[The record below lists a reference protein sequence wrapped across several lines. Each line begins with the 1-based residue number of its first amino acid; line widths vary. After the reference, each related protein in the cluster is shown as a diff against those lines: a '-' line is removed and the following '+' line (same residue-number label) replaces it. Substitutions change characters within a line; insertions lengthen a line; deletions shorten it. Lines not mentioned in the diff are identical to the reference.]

1 VRRAALL
8 VLAPLA
14 VAVPAGC
21 GGGDTKTQT
30 VTVPAEAP
38 GGKEFDARAVYKRA
52 APGVVTIIADFPVGS
67 SAQGSGFVVSR
78 SGEVVTNAHV
88 VNDGEGRDLRPAK
101 KVYVQFADDNQVPA
115 RVVGSDPDADIALLR
130 VKPKG
135 LSLEPLA
142 LGTSRG
148 LVVGQD
154 VAAIGSPFG
163 ERQSLSVGVIT
174 GLGRDIE
181 SLTRFDVSNSIQTDA
196 AINRGNSGGPL
207 VDSRARVI
215 GVNAQISTTSG
226 GNDGVGFAI
235 PVDVVKRSIAG
246 LRDGGRVPYAY
257 LGVTTAE
264 VYPQLAKR
272 FKLGT
277 SRGAWLQEVN
287 ANGPADDAGLRAG
300 DVDRR
305 FQAESYRV
313 GGDVIT
319 RVGGVKVRDDGD
331 LSTALAARRPGEK
344 VDVIIFRKGKK
355 RTVSVRLGRRPLT
368 DP

>member
-1 VRRAALL
+1 VRRLALL

-14 VAVPAGC
+14 VAPAGC
-21 GGGDTKTQT
+21 GGGGDTKTTT
-30 VTVPAEAP
+30 VTVPARPAK
-38 GGKEFDARAVYKRA
+38 GFDARNVYKRA
-52 APGVVTIIADFPVGS
+52 APGVVTIIADFDDGS
-67 SAQGSGFVVSR
+67 SAQGSGFVVSP

-88 VNDGEGRDLRPAK
+88 INNGEGRDLEPAK
-101 KVYVQFADDNQVPA
+101 KVYVQFADDNQVAA

-135 LSLEPLA
+135 LALKPLA
-142 LGTSRG
+142 LGSSRG

-163 ERQSLSVGVIT
+163 ERESLSIGVIT

-181 SLTRFDVSNSIQTDA
+181 SLTRFQVSDAIQTDA

-207 VDSRARVI
+207 VDSRARVV
-215 GVNAQISTTSG
+215 GVNAQISTTGG

-235 PVDVVKRSIAG
+235 PADVVRRSIDG

-264 VYPQLAKR
+264 VYPQLSRR

-277 SRGAWLQEVN
+277 RRGAWLQEVN
-287 ANGPADDAGLRAG
+287 ANGPADDAGLRPG
-300 DVDRR
+300 RFDRR

-319 RVGGVKVRDDGD
+319 SVAGVRVDDDGD
-331 LSTALAARRPGEK
+331 LSTVLAAREPGDRVK
-344 VDVIIFRKGKK
+344 VRVYRKGKP
-355 RTVSVRLGRRPLT
+355 RTVTVRLGRRPLT
-368 DP
+368 NP